1 MPHNLINGYKNKFN
15 MATTSLIVDDKNIN
29 EKKYIQITTQ
39 PKEGDEEGIIVAFFD
54 MDETFEFNQGADQGS
69 DLRTEEDY
77 HIELRITAAEK
88 NQLITSHSTKPEW
101 NPEGYVKNLDQDGS
115 M

>member
-1 MPHNLINGYKNKFN
+1 
-15 MATTSLIVDDKNIN
+15 MATTSIIVDDKNIN
-29 EKKYIQITTQ
+29 TKKYIQITTQ
-39 PKEGDEEGIIVAFFD
+39 PKEGEAGIIVAFFD

-69 DLRTEEDY
+69 DLRSEEEY
-77 HIELRITAAEK
+77 HTELRKAAAEK
-88 NQLITSHSTKPEW
+88 NQLITSHSTNPEW